1 MSICEDYNYRSLNR
15 KDLMSL
21 SSIND
26 NDLKVKKFKQLETKR
41 DWSIN
46 LYNMDIPGNKN
57 LFKLFFNKKKKP
69 FMLNY

>member
-21 SSIND
+21 SSVNESDMKI
-26 NDLKVKKFKQLETKR
+26 KKFKQLDTKR

-46 LYNMDIPGNKN
+46 LYNMDIPGKN
-57 LFKLFFNKKKKP
+57 LIFISKYAFLIK
-69 FMLNY
+69 

>member
-21 SSIND
+21 STVNEGDMRI
-26 NDLKVKKFKQLETKR
+26 KRFKQLDTKR

-46 LYNMDIPGNKN
+46 LYNMDIPGI
-57 LFKLFFNKKKKP
+57 F
-69 FMLNY
+69 

>member
-26 NDLKVKKFKQLETKR
+26 NDMKIKKFKQLETRR

-46 LYNMDIPGNKN
+46 LLHFQHCQTNKE
-57 LFKLFFNKKKKP
+57 
-69 FMLNY
+69 